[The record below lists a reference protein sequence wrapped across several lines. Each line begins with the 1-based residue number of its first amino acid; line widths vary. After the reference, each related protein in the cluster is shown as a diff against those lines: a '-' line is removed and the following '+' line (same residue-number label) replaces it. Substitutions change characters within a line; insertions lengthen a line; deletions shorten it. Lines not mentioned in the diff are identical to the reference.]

1 MQSPKGSGELTGTDG
16 AYVLALVDGL
26 VGYCE
31 SVEDPGTP
39 GMPVTQLF
47 ACCGACHDIACILSP
62 LNSA

>member
-31 SVEDPGTP
+31 PVEDPGA
-39 GMPVTQLF
+39 PVTQLF
-47 ACCGACHDIACILSP
+47 DCCGACHDIACTLSP